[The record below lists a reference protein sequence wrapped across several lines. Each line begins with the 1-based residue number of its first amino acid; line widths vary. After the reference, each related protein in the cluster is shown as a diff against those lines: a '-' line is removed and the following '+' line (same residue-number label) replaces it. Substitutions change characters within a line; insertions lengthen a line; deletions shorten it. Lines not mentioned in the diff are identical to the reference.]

1 MTKHQILLRLL
12 DLAERT
18 ACIHSESA
26 AIGREVLEVDEQLH
40 QLEADLARQAD
51 TLMANRYRSHNTLH
65 GASLRAA

>member
-12 DLAERT
+12 GLAKRT
-18 ACIHSESA
+18 NCLDSEGA
-26 AIGREVLEVDEQLH
+26 AIGREAFEVDEQLH
-40 QLEADLARQAD
+40 QLEADLAHQAD